1 MKELNNELKTLKIKI
16 KSQKELEIKEKIFQK
31 WIWNKME
38 HENKKTQQWPKK
50 TEEAKE
56 KNI

>member
-38 HENKKTQQWPKK
+38 HENKKTQQWAKK